1 MIGAA
6 IMLAAIATFMLASI
20 GRHTRSTTTPRGERP
35 RTSATQSA
43 GVHGARE
50 LQPHTAGVEPQHEP
64 ARSTAA
70 DQAVAAP
77 EVRAQHEARARR
89 DALRASIARAGAN
102 GPSSLRAPDA
112 RDSGQRADPA
122 DRPGTLVDRVGGR
135 EALVAHLNQE
145 FMPLARECIEQA
157 LAREPQLKGML
168 ALSVETVAHV
178 ELGGVID
185 VAEVGEGN
193 QVHERELHECIRETA
208 LTVSLPA
215 PLVTGREKFML
226 TLKVGMGRTADAR
239 DPARA
244 PN

>member
-1 MIGAA
+1 MKP
-6 IMLAAIATFMLASI
+6 
-20 GRHTRSTTTPRGERP
+20 RH
-35 RTSATQSA
+35 ASA
-43 GVHGARE
+43 GEH
-50 LQPHTAGVEPQHEP
+50 
-64 ARSTAA
+64 
-70 DQAVAAP
+70 
-77 EVRAQHEARARR
+77 VR
-89 DALRASIARAGAN
+89 L
-102 GPSSLRAPDA
+102 
-112 RDSGQRADPA
+112 DPA

-168 ALSVETVAHV
+168 ALSVETVAHA

-193 QVHERELHECIRETA
+193 EIHERELHECMRETA

-226 TLKVGMGRTADAR
+226 TLKVGMDRGAGAE
-239 DPARA
+239 DPAPTRR
-244 PN
+244 